1 MTERI
6 AAADP
11 AALKKA
17 FLGGRSALSPYI
29 YLPLDTKGGLDRE
42 ERIARLFAG
51 YRKSGFCG
59 VIPFSNKNFAL
70 RPLSEEIEDV
80 FAMIVKQAEA
90 NDLTLG
96 YLDDTYVMR
105 EYLKTLSP
113 DEEAGCRI
121 LSEYEYACSENTTF
135 KKKLHLT
142 GALMSICA
150 VNDDDLTITDL
161 REFVT
166 DGSVEWK
173 VPAGNWNVME
183 FVCEPDPD
191 AHYVD
196 LMDYRASSDYL
207 KRTAG
212 ALLDRL
218 HERTDGGEEVFGLF
232 VARNILYAGR
242 NRRMWHPDFNRA
254 FREAYGFDPA
264 PYYPL
269 LFRGFPG
276 HSGRYKSLMMTM
288 RAKML
293 ADGYVKA
300 ASDFCQARGLF
311 CTGFPAE
318 SKATFCSWLFGD
330 GQMLHRYASAPGISL
345 PFAYLYG
352 LNGIKVASGA
362 ADQFGADTVTADLF
376 KYFSTLTKDII
387 YRESMNAFVRGVNMT
402 FAHLGEDRTEKTD
415 IVENDG
421 TVWGSIFS
429 KGDDLT
435 DFASYV
441 TRVQTLL
448 RGGEHVC
455 EAAIVYPIHS
465 LHSYVALYQSNNVEF
480 EYPSTPENA
489 DYMEL
494 MNNFLNYVGIDTMF
508 LHPDVMAER
517 AFSENGFLYLP
528 SEHGAMKLKL
538 LVLPSMSLISLKT
551 LRVIKKFF
559 DDGGKIL
566 ATDAL
571 PKYAFECSETTP
583 EVNRS
588 LKEDS
593 TEDEEVRALICSIFG
608 EQVYDPHII
617 RSYYKNENEN
627 GGIAYFLPANKTCI
641 DGTDTVAADILLQ
654 AVRNFGISVDV
665 LIEKRPRVE
674 FLGVVNQHLPDFM
687 KIGIDKRLAR
697 GCSMNALH
705 KRYAGCDIYFFSNT
719 TGKDYNGHVLLRGR
733 MQPEEWNPMNGKIR
747 RAASELVKIR
757 GEVYT
762 RVQLSVEATS
772 CVFLVAPIARTQRE
786 LIRDLLEGENIPDY
800 FPRD

>member
-1 MTERI
+1 MTDRI

-17 FLGGRSALSPYI
+17 FLGQRSALSPYI

-42 ERIARLFAG
+42 ERIAKLFAG
-51 YRKSGFCG
+51 YKKSGFWG

-70 RPLSEEIEDV
+70 RPLSEEIEAV
-80 FAMIVKQAEA
+80 WGTVVREAEV
-90 NDLTLG
+90 NDLALG

-105 EYLKTLSP
+105 EYLKTLP
-113 DEEAGCRI
+113 PEEEAGCRI
-121 LSEYEYACSENTTF
+121 LSEFEYACSENTTF
-135 KKKLHLT
+135 KKKLHTT
-142 GALMSICA
+142 GPLMALCA
-150 VNDDDLTITDL
+150 VNDDDLTILDL
-161 REFVT
+161 RDRIE
-166 DGSVEWK
+166 DGAVVWD

-191 AHYVD
+191 AHYID
-196 LMDYRASSDYL
+196 MMDYRTSSDYL

-212 ALLDRL
+212 ALLDRIDA
-218 HERTDGGEEVFGLF
+218 EGQVFRLF
-232 VARNILYAGR
+232 IARNVLYAGR

-276 HSGRYKSLMMTM
+276 HSGRYKSLMMSL

-293 ADGYVKA
+293 TDGYLKA
-300 ASDFCQARGLF
+300 VSDFCHARSLF
-311 CTGFPAE
+311 STGFPAE

-330 GQMLHRYASAPGISL
+330 GQMLHRWASAPGVSL

-362 ADQFGADTVTADLF
+362 ADQFGADTVSADLF
-376 KYFSTLTKDII
+376 KYYSTLTKDII
-387 YRESMNAFVRGVNMT
+387 YRESMNAFVRGVNMV

-415 IVENDG
+415 IVEGDG
-421 TVWGSIFS
+421 SVWGSIFS
-429 KGDDLT
+429 KGDDLS

-465 LHSYVALYQSNNVEF
+465 LHSYVALYQSNNTEF

-494 MNNFLNYVGIDTMF
+494 MNNFLNYVGIDTLF
-508 LHPDVMAER
+508 LHPDILAER
-517 AFSENGFLYLP
+517 TFSEDGFLYLP
-528 SEHGAMKLKL
+528 GEHGAMKLKI

-551 LRVIKKFF
+551 LRVIRKFF

-571 PKYAFECSETTP
+571 PTGAFECAAIP
-583 EVNRS
+583 EDTNRS

-593 TEDEEVRALICSIFG
+593 PEDLEVRELIRAIFG
-608 EQVYDPHII
+608 ESVDDPHVI
-617 RSYYKNENEN
+617 RSYYKNENDN
-627 GGIAYFLPANKTCI
+627 GGIAYFLPANKTCL

-654 AVRNFGISVDV
+654 AVRNFGTSPDI
-665 LIEKRPRVE
+665 LIERRPRVE

-733 MQPEEWNPMNGKIR
+733 LQPEEWNPMNGKIR
-747 RAASELVKIR
+747 RSASELVRVR
-757 GEVYT
+757 GEIYT

-772 CVFLVAPIARTQRE
+772 CVFLVSPIARTQRE
-786 LIRDLLEGENIPDY
+786 LIRDLLDGETIPEY

>member
-1 MTERI
+1 MTDRI

-17 FLGGRSALSPYI
+17 FLSGRSAYSPYI
-29 YLPLDTKGGLDRE
+29 YLPLDSRGGLDTE
-42 ERIARLFAG
+42 ERISKLFAG
-51 YRKSGFCG
+51 YRKSGFRG
-59 VIPFSNKNFAL
+59 VIPFSNKNFSL
-70 RPLSEEIEDV
+70 RPLSEEIAEV
-80 FAMIVKQAEA
+80 YSVIVKAAEED
-90 NDLTLG
+90 DLALG

-105 EYLKTLSP
+105 EYLKALPP
-113 DEEAGCRI
+113 DEKAGCRI

-135 KKKLHLT
+135 KKKLHAT
-142 GALMSICA
+142 GTLMSLCA
-150 VNDDDLTITDL
+150 VNDDDLTILDL
-161 REFVT
+161 RQFAA
-166 DGSVEWK
+166 DGVLEWK

-191 AHYVD
+191 EHYVD
-196 LMDYRASSDYL
+196 LMDYRVCSDYL

-212 ALLDRL
+212 TLLDRIDP
-218 HERTDGGEEVFGLF
+218 DGQVFRLF
-232 VARNILYAGR
+232 VARNVLYAGR

-254 FREAYGFDPA
+254 FREACGFDPA

-276 HSGRYKSLMMTM
+276 HSGRYKSLMMTL

-293 ADGYVKA
+293 TDGYLKA
-300 ASDFCQARGLF
+300 VSDFCHARGLF
-311 CTGFPAE
+311 STGFAAE
-318 SKATFCSWLFGD
+318 SKATHCSWLFGD
-330 GQMLHRYASAPGISL
+330 GQMIHRYASAPGVSL

-352 LNGIKVASGA
+352 LNSIKVASGA
-362 ADQFGADTVTADLF
+362 ADQFGDDTVTADLF
-376 KYFSTLTKDII
+376 KYYSTLTKDII
-387 YRESMNAFVRGVNMT
+387 YRESMNAFVRGVNMV

-415 IVENDG
+415 IVEGD
-421 TVWGSIFS
+421 TSVWGSIFS
-429 KGDDLT
+429 KGDDLS

-448 RGGEHVC
+448 RGGEHIC

-465 LHSYVALYQSNNVEF
+465 LHSYVALYQSPNTEF

-508 LHPDVMAER
+508 LHPDTLAER
-517 AFSENGFLYLP
+517 AFSEDGYLYLP
-528 SEHGAMKLKL
+528 GEHGAAKMKI

-551 LRVIKKFF
+551 LRVIRKFF

-571 PKYAFECSETTP
+571 PKDAFECPDSPEET
-583 EVNRS
+583 NRS

-593 TEDEEVRALICSIFG
+593 PEDEEVRALIRSIFG
-608 EQVYDPHII
+608 ESVDDPHVI

-654 AVRNFGISVDV
+654 AVRNFGTSPDI
-665 LIEKRPRVE
+665 LIERRPRVE

-705 KRYAGCDIYFFSNT
+705 KQYAGCDIYFFSNT

-733 MQPEEWNPMNGKIR
+733 LQPEEWNPMNGKIR
-747 RAASELVKIR
+747 RSASELVKVR
-757 GEVYT
+757 GEIYT

-772 CVFLVAPIARTQRE
+772 CVFIVSPIARTQRE
-786 LIRDLLEGENIPDY
+786 LIRDLLDGENIPEY
-800 FPRD
+800 TPRD